1 MVSGGQRVLLLR
13 QLEGRVGKWGCYLL
27 YNLAVVV
34 AVYLPE
40 CIAAMSDGGG
50 CRPNIF
56 LCVCV
61 SVYVMTPLWSPRG
74 KPMS

>member
-50 CRPNIF
+50 CRPNDF
-56 LCVCV
+56 SLCLRECVCNDAFV
-61 SVYVMTPLWSPRG
+61 VPSR
-74 KPMS
+74 

>member
-40 CIAAMSDGGG
+40 CIAVMSDGGG
-50 CRPNIF
+50 CRPNDFF
-56 LCVCV
+56 LRLRECVCNDAFV
-61 SVYVMTPLWSPRG
+61 VPSR
-74 KPMS
+74 